1 MNVIDLLL
9 KASPLIFTSISLIF
23 IIALIIRV
31 ITYKGKTISVDYSKL
46 IVLELCILLLI
57 IMVNYIFLE
66 IKWLIEAIGDKLGD
80 QDKFCNLNEV
90 LNAIFNILAISKLY
104 IAMSENKKMCI
115 IKKKENKGNNLV
127 VEILTKIDDT
137 KMKHIFYF
145 IAFIVVAI
153 IFFILALLGKQEA
166 FNVLQP
172 ATNLIK

>member
-80 QDKFCNLNEV
+80 QDKLWNLNET

-115 IKKKENKGNNLV
+115 IEKKENKNNNLV

-153 IFFILALLGKQEA
+153 IFFVLALLGKQEA

>member
-1 MNVIDLLL
+1 MKVFDILL
-9 KASPLIFTSISLIF
+9 KASPLIFSCISLVF
-23 IIALIIRV
+23 IITLFIRV
-31 ITYKGKTISVDYSKL
+31 IMRKGSTISIDYKKVM
-46 IVLELCILLLI
+46 VLWLCVLLI
-57 IMVNYIFLE
+57 IITSSYIYLE
-66 IKWLIEAIGDKLGD
+66 LNWLENEIGNVLGN
-80 QDKFCNLNEV
+80 QDKFWNLNET

-115 IKKKENKGNNLV
+115 IEKKENKGNNLV

-153 IFFILALLGKQEA
+153 IFFVLALLGKQEA

-172 ATNLIK
+172 AANLIK

>member
-1 MNVIDLLL
+1 MKVFDILL
-9 KASPLIFTSISLIF
+9 KASPLIFSCISLVF
-23 IIALIIRV
+23 IITLFIRV
-31 ITYKGKTISVDYSKL
+31 IMHKGSIISIDYKKVMVLCLCVLLMIITCSYIY
-46 IVLELCILLLI
+46 LEL
-57 IMVNYIFLE
+57 NWLE
-66 IKWLIEAIGDKLGD
+66 NEIGNVLGNQDKLW
-80 QDKFCNLNEV
+80 NLNET

-104 IAMSENKKMCI
+104 IAMSENKCHLE
-115 IKKKENKGNNLV
+115 KEKEKESKNLI

-153 IFFILALLGKQEA
+153 IFFVLALLGKQEA